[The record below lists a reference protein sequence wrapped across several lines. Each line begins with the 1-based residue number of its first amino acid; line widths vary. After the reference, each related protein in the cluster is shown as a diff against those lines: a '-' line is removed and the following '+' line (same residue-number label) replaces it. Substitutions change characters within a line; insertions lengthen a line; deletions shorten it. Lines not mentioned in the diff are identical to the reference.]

1 MSKMAEL
8 AMQIDDLIE
17 QGMSAK
23 FISVT
28 LGVPFEWVQTAL
40 EQREE
45 LEIEKQYE
53 FLSYADEVANDDAQY
68 YGEAQ

>member
-1 MSKMAEL
+1 MSKMAEI
-8 AMQIDDLIE
+8 AMRIDELIE

-28 LGVPFEWVQTAL
+28 LGVPFDWVQTAL

-53 FLSYADEVANDDAQY
+53 FLSYADEVTNDDAQY
-68 YGEAQ
+68 YGEQ

>member
-8 AMQIDDLIE
+8 SAQIDELIE

-28 LGVPFEWVQTAL
+28 LNVPFDWVQTAL
-40 EQREE
+40 EQREA
-45 LEIEKQYE
+45 LEIEKQYQY
-53 FLSYADEVANDDAQY
+53 LSYADEMANDDAQY
-68 YGEAQ
+68 YGEQ

>member
-1 MSKMAEL
+1 MSKMAEI
-8 AMQIDDLIE
+8 AMRIDELIE

-28 LGVPFEWVQTAL
+28 LGVPFDWVQTAL

-68 YGEAQ
+68 YGEQ

>member
-23 FISVT
+23 FISVS
-28 LGVPFEWVQTAL
+28 LGIPFQMVQDTF
-40 EQREE
+40 EQREN

-68 YGEAQ
+68 YGEA

>member
-8 AMQIDDLIE
+8 AMEIDDLIE

-23 FISVT
+23 FIAIK
-28 LGVPFEWVQTAL
+28 LNIPIQMVQDAF
-40 EQREE
+40 EQREN

-53 FLSYADEVANDDAQY
+53 FLSYANEVANDDAQY
-68 YGEAQ
+68 YGEQ

>member
-1 MSKMAEL
+1 MSKMGEIALE
-8 AMQIDDLIE
+8 IDDLIE

-28 LGVPFEWVQTAL
+28 LGVPFEWVQTVL

-68 YGEAQ
+68 YGEN

>member
-1 MSKMAEL
+1 MAEL

-28 LGVPFEWVQTAL
+28 LEVPFEWVQTAL

-68 YGEAQ
+68 YGEA

>member
-40 EQREE
+40 EQREA

-68 YGEAQ
+68 YGEA

>member
-8 AMQIDDLIE
+8 SAQIDEMIE

-28 LGVPFEWVQTAL
+28 LGVPFDWVLAAL
-40 EQREE
+40 KDREE

-68 YGEAQ
+68 YGEN

>member
-1 MSKMAEL
+1 MSKMAEI

-68 YGEAQ
+68 YGEQ

>member
-1 MSKMAEL
+1 MAEL
-8 AMQIDDLIE
+8 SAQIDEMIE

-28 LGVPFEWVQTAL
+28 LGVPFDWVLAAL
-40 EQREE
+40 KDREE

-68 YGEAQ
+68 YGEN

>member
-1 MSKMAEL
+1 MSKMAEI

-28 LGVPFEWVQTAL
+28 LGVPFEWVQTAF

-68 YGEAQ
+68 YGEA

>member
-68 YGEAQ
+68 YGEQ

>member
-1 MSKMAEL
+1 MSKMAEI

-68 YGEAQ
+68 YGEA